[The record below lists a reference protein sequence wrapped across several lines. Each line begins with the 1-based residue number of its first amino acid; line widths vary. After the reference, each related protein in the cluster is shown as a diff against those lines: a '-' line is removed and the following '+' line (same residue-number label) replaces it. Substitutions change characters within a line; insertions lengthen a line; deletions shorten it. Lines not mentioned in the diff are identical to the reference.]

1 MRAKVND
8 WANEIKQLSIYAASQ
23 PHAAYSAFTHGLS
36 SKRNYLM
43 QTTNADQ
50 SLLLPLEDAIRFHF
64 VPAITGK
71 EAISDIARDLH
82 ALPVRLGSLSIGNPT
97 LLPASQYSASISI
110 TAPLTSQILQQSNSL
125 SPGTKTSQAEAK
137 AKVRRDNRMSQ
148 SEVVDTIQSQLP
160 LHSQWCLELSLKK
173 GASTWLAALPIQDH
187 GFTLHKSAFQDAI
200 CLRYGWGLKQ
210 MASHCLCG

>member
-1 MRAKVND
+1 M
-8 WANEIKQLSIYAASQ
+8 
-23 PHAAYSAFTHGLS
+23 
-36 SKRNYLM
+36 
-43 QTTNADQ
+43 
-50 SLLLPLEDAIRFHF
+50 
-64 VPAITGK
+64 
-71 EAISDIARDLH
+71 
-82 ALPVRLGSLSIGNPT
+82 RLGGLGIGNPT

-125 SPGTKTSQAEAK
+125 SPGTKTFQAEAK

-210 MASHCLCG
+210 MASHCLCGKPFNVEHALSCPTSGFPIIRHNEIRDLTASLMTEVCHSSWWSQCCSLCLENSCPQIVQ